1 MLLDQLDHD
10 VLSLIFI
17 LSDVYTILSLS
28 RVNKRF
34 HALGRAK
41 HLWISVVRD
50 LYARRLIDAPVDE
63 VLEQCATQTLIDR
76 VRRIVLGP
84 YTWSP
89 KSPIAPTIR
98 RQMSIMLPSPRT
110 RFEFLPGGRY
120 LVLYLMKD
128 SDVEVEC
135 LEISSERRVWSWARA
150 GHQVRYAGFD
160 LDGSGPQG
168 VAYLVFSDNAEP
180 HDQLLILR
188 INFEPGESMELLNLS
203 DPPFSID
210 WISRPQISGDFLVC
224 LVNGPS
230 PGDEYIV
237 VVNWQSA
244 QFVIMDF
251 NWAQFRLVHDHLI
264 IIHPSSKDPPSVTNH
279 LRIYSI
285 AALVPFWHPLH
296 DFNSSSIDDSFRT
309 KPTEVPCLA
318 SATICAA
325 APNHH
330 VHLSVAESPLHDGR
344 THQIIVSLIDL
355 APPPPLSRFKKL
367 RNRMTRRGQPRSE
380 WVTTLF
386 RYRLVLDD
394 SDGPGLQLKSTLRH
408 TFPCVAT
415 YSASYGLWAS
425 PWAAST
431 IVVRQLDEVGI
442 RQARAL
448 PVVEGE
454 PQYQVEL
461 SPSGAVVVLYETRI
475 VVTY

>member
-63 VLEQCATQTLIDR
+63 VLEECATQTLIDR

-98 RQMSIMLPSPRT
+98 RQKTILLPSPRM

-135 LEISSERRVWSWARA
+135 LEIGSERRVWSWARA

-160 LDGSGPQG
+160 LDGSGPEG
-168 VAYLVFSDNAEP
+168 VAYLVFSDNADP

-188 INFEPGESMELLNLS
+188 TNFETGGSVELLDLS
-203 DPPFSID
+203 EPPFSID

-224 LVNGPS
+224 LVNGPR

-251 NWAQFRLVHDHLI
+251 NWQAQFRLVHDHLI
-264 IIHPSSKDPPSVTNH
+264 IIHPSSKDPPSVTNY
-279 LRIYSI
+279 LRIYSHRGSRPI
-285 AALVPFWHPLH
+285 
-296 DFNSSSIDDSFRT
+296 
-309 KPTEVPCLA
+309 
-318 SATICAA
+318 
-325 APNHH
+325 
-330 VHLSVAESPLHDGR
+330 
-344 THQIIVSLIDL
+344 L
-355 APPPPLSRFKKL
+355 APPARFHHQLHLRFVAQYKTHRGTLHHLRDDLRRRAEPPRPPL
-367 RNRMTRRGQPRSE
+367 RRREP
-380 WVTTLF
+380 
-386 RYRLVLDD
+386 
-394 SDGPGLQLKSTLRH
+394 P
-408 TFPCVAT
+408 
-415 YSASYGLWAS
+415 
-425 PWAAST
+425 
-431 IVVRQLDEVGI
+431 
-442 RQARAL
+442 ARAD
-448 PVVEGE
+448 PPDNRE
-454 PQYQVEL
+454 PHRPRAPAPAL
-461 SPSGAVVVLYETRI
+461 AL
-475 VVTY
+475 